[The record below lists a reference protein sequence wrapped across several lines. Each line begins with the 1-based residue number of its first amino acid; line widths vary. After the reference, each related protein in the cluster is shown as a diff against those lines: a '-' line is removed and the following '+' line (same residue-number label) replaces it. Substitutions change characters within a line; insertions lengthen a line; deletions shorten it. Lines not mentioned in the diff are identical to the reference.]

1 MKDLFAALRERVSK
15 LTRAQI
21 AIIVAVVVA
30 LVAAIIIA
38 IVLAGSGGNPVYVQK
53 VDEVSLGTR
62 NTGFTNRYGA
72 VAESSKDDIVKFDT
86 KRKLGECKVTLG
98 THVAKDQELF
108 TYNIDNIDL
117 EIELAQVEVDQAN
130 RTLQGATSDSARST
144 AQADVNSKQGTLDGL
159 KKLKEDPTV
168 RSPAAGT
175 ITNIADLETAAAGT
189 DGTTNYITILADG
202 NLRIKGKVSEQN
214 VALLTA
220 GTSVIVRSRVD
231 TSVTWNG
238 TISSIETAPSSDLAN
253 ASAGSSLAADY
264 ASTTG
269 TGTSTSTQSAGA
281 SNYSFYVQLDNARG
295 ILLGQHVTVELA
307 GGTSGHDGVWLP
319 SGWIVWDGDS
329 TYAWACTAE
338 GARLERRGIQLGDY
352 DELLDAYEIKSGIS
366 ATDYL
371 AWPDNTCRAGAPTT
385 TDYSVAERAQ
395 TGAATTAEAG
405 VYDTDT
411 STQDT
416 SVSTTG
422 NSNLVGNVTSGLNAA
437 VPVQE

>member
-53 VDEVSLGTR
+53 VSEVSLGTSAKS
-62 NTGFTNRYGA
+62 GFTNRYAA
-72 VAESSKDDIVKFDT
+72 VAESSKDDIVSFDT

-98 THVAKDQELF
+98 AHVVKDQDLF
-108 TYNIDNIDL
+108 TYNTDNIDL
-117 EIELAQVEVDQAN
+117 EIEYAQIELDEAN
-130 RTLQGATSDSARST
+130 RTLSGATTDSTRST
-144 AQADVNSKQGTLDGL
+144 AQADVNSKQGTLDAL

-175 ITNIADLETAAAGT
+175 ITNIADLSTATAGA
-189 DGTTNYITILADG
+189 DGTTPYITILADG

-214 VALLTA
+214 VSLLTA

-238 TISSIETAPSSDLAN
+238 TISSIESAPSSISDN
-253 ASAGSSLAADY
+253 ASAGSSY
-264 ASTTG
+264 ASTMG
-269 TGTSTSTQSAGA
+269 TTAGSNTSVGAGA
-281 SNYSFYVQLDNARG
+281 SNYAFYVQLDNARG

-307 GGTSGHDGVWLP
+307 GGASGHDGVWLP
-319 SGWIVWDGDS
+319 SGWIQWDGDS
-329 TYAWACTAE
+329 TYAWACSAE

-352 DELLDAYEIKSGIS
+352 DSLLDAYEIKSGL
-366 ATDYL
+366 ADNDYI
-371 AWPDNTCRAGAPTT
+371 AWPDNNCRAGAPTT